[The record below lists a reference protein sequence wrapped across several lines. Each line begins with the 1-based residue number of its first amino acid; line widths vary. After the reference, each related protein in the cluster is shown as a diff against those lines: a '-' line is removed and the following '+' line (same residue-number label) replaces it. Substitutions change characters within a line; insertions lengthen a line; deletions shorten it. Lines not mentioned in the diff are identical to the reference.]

1 MRENTIEEKES
12 LLDNN
17 THEGNI
23 QHKISNEKERNTNGN
38 DDENIKNNEK
48 LSEENVKPS
57 VANEVIEDNIKTT
70 DTLEFINKKKKES
83 ENNEKDENDDLESDR
98 GNKKIIKKKRI
109 ILNII

>member
-1 MRENTIEEKES
+1 MRENTIEEKEN

-17 THEGNI
+17 TNEGNI

-38 DDENIKNNEK
+38 DDENIKNSEK

-70 DTLEFINKKKKES
+70 DTLEFINKKKKRE
-83 ENNEKDENDDLESDR
+83 
-98 GNKKIIKKKRI
+98 
-109 ILNII
+109 